1 MPSQEPRSS
10 ENISAIT
17 SQGPTRYHERRND
30 DEPNQ
35 HRLETALNATGKDK
49 GSTEASSA
57 ESSVQNPPSSSKE
70 CVIKRFWSKQVSVV
84 VEFETC
90 RDHLAI
96 ERTFLGYLRTSL
108 ATAVL
113 GTVVAQLF
121 ALQASDTGFGY
132 TAVGKPLATLCYSFS
147 ICIVLLGAF
156 RAWRLQHAMFAGKA
170 LAGGFELTTLALG
183 FLILSLVFFGFLIA
197 LDAVKESSS

>member
-35 HRLETALNATGKDK
+35 HRLETALNVTGKDK

-90 RDHLAI
+90 RDHLGSENPFRIFIA
-96 ERTFLGYLRTSL
+96 LLLRPDHTGRWWDVTVPDLFAPDDQSSNSLHGLVTPDTSL
-108 ATAVL
+108 
-113 GTVVAQLF
+113 
-121 ALQASDTGFGY
+121 
-132 TAVGKPLATLCYSFS
+132 LCVQNSLEIVIPDRPIHPESFFPRYQNS
-147 ICIVLLGAF
+147 
-156 RAWRLQHAMFAGKA
+156 RP
-170 LAGGFELTTLALG
+170 
-183 FLILSLVFFGFLIA
+183 
-197 LDAVKESSS
+197 

>member
-1 MPSQEPRSS
+1 MLSQEPRSS

-17 SQGPTRYHERRND
+17 PQEPTRYQERRND

-35 HRLETALNATGKDK
+35 DRLETARNVTKKDE
-49 GSTEASSA
+49 GNTEASSA

-70 CVIKRFWSKQVSVV
+70 CIIKRFWSKQVSVV

-197 LDAVKESSS
+197 LDVVKESSS

>member
-1 MPSQEPRSS
+1 MPSQELRSS

-35 HRLETALNATGKDK
+35 HRLETALNVTGKDK

-70 CVIKRFWSKQVSVV
+70 CVIKRFWSKQFSVV

-90 RDHLAI
+90 RDHLG
-96 ERTFLGYLRTSL
+96 TFCACPAAVDARFRIRSTSRLSSENPFRIFIALLLRPDHTRRWWDVTVPDLFAPDDQSSNSLHGLVTPDTSL
-108 ATAVL
+108 
-113 GTVVAQLF
+113 
-121 ALQASDTGFGY
+121 
-132 TAVGKPLATLCYSFS
+132 LCVQNSLEIVIPDRPIHPESFFPRYQNS
-147 ICIVLLGAF
+147 
-156 RAWRLQHAMFAGKA
+156 RP
-170 LAGGFELTTLALG
+170 
-183 FLILSLVFFGFLIA
+183 
-197 LDAVKESSS
+197 